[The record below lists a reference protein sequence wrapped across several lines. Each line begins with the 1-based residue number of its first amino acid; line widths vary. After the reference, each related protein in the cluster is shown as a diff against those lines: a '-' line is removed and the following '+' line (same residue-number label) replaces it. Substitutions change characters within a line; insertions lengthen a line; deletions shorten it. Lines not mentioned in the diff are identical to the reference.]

1 MRISQTSRNGSIL
14 IISESKKTEQN
25 LNPQLINALAKSYY
39 WQNLLLSEKVKSNTA
54 IQKLENFNSLTYI
67 RNILNLRF
75 LSPHIVEAILT
86 GTQPKDLSVCKLFE
100 IKTLNWQEQMNL
112 LNF

>member
-1 MRISQTSRNGSIL
+1 
-14 IISESKKTEQN
+14 
-25 LNPQLINALAKSYY
+25 
-39 WQNLLLSEKVKSNTA
+39 LLSEKVKNNTD
-54 IQKLENFNSLTYI
+54 IQKMENFNSLTYI

-75 LSPHIVEAILT
+75 LSPSIFEAILA

-100 IKTLNWQEQMNL
+100 IKILNWQEQMNL